1 MVSNQGGR
9 VALRHPESDGSIDI
23 RFDCG
28 PNGTFRRTEAGN
40 IQQLRLETVTGQVT
54 RTVAGVAQVPAGMC
68 ALCFNTKGTLL
79 ARTSAQSKLIIVPPR
94 SVTYIRGSLR
104 LIIQAAR
111 GDHAVQILSWN
122 QMLTPLLDAWAAS
135 RSTSRSG
142 QTGVRQIACK
152 PIDPHLVE
160 AYNRFETARNG
171 QPEMAEPMILSAA
184 YELIAKLMSSSDE
197 VQLAAI
203 PTTLPETVKELTVR
217 VRGNPALPWPLKDAA
232 DAAGYSP
239 FHFSRVF
246 KAMVGYG
253 FHEYVDRCRTEAA
266 VDMLVTSDAA
276 VDVVAATCGFG
287 TTQGLRESV
296 KEYLGLVPSELR
308 AIPEVSG

>member
-1 MVSNQGGR
+1 
-9 VALRHPESDGSIDI
+9 VALRHPDSEAILDI

-28 PNGTFRRTEAGN
+28 PNGTFRRTEAAN
-40 IQQLRLETVTGQVT
+40 IQQLRLESITGQVT
-54 RTVAGVAQVPAGMC
+54 RTVAGMVSVPPGISV
-68 ALCFNTKGTLL
+68 LCFNTKGSML
-79 ARTSAQSKLIIVPPR
+79 ARTSPQSKLIIVPPR
-94 SVTYIRGSLR
+94 SVTYLRGGVR
-104 LIIQAAR
+104 LIVQAAR
-111 GDHAVQILSWN
+111 GDHALQVLAWN
-122 QMLTPLLDAWAAS
+122 QLLTPLLDAWATSKAATRGS
-135 RSTSRSG
+135 QSST
-142 QTGVRQIACK
+142 RQVACK
-152 PIDPHLVE
+152 PIDPHLLD
-160 AYNRFETARNG
+160 AYGRFEQARSG
-171 QPEMAEPMILSAA
+171 PPEIAEPMMLSAA
-184 YELIAKLMSSSDE
+184 YELIARLMISVDE
-197 VQLAAI
+197 VQLAAV
-203 PTTLPETVKELTVR
+203 PTTLPETVKELTAR
-217 VRGNPALPWPLKDAA
+217 VRSNPSLPWPLKDAA

-308 AIPEVSG
+308 AIPEVSGGPQ